1 MSVRQWPNLG
11 VSTFRWKRTNR
22 AVVFGSI
29 FGSQALNSGAAPVW
43 EVELTGVPQY
53 WAGAIA
59 AQTFLESLDGYTHQ
73 IELWNLVQP
82 VPAGTMRG
90 TMTLGFAT
98 SQGAANVW
106 ISAGSGQ
113 GLKTLLAGDLI
124 GIGSGA
130 TQQVLRVSQ
139 DSMSDANGLINVLVN
154 TPVRN
159 AIAQGSA
166 VTWNKPKALFRQ
178 KTLNDGIEYQAV
190 IGQPWSLSL
199 IEDWRT

>member
-1 MSVRQWPNLG
+1 MSVRQWPNLA
-11 VSTFRWKRTNR
+11 VSSFRWKRTSR
-22 AVVFGSI
+22 AMVFNSI

-43 EVELTGVPQY
+43 EVDLAGVPQY
-53 WAGAIA
+53 WTGAIA

-90 TMTLGFAT
+90 TMTLGFAAA
-98 SQGAANVW
+98 QGAPNVW

-113 GLKTLLAGDLI
+113 AFKTLLAGDLI
-124 GIGSGA
+124 GIGSGV
-130 TQQVLRVSQ
+130 TQQVLRVMQ
-139 DSMSDANGLINVLVN
+139 DSTADANGLINVLVT

-159 AIAQGSA
+159 ALSAGSA
-166 VTWNKPKALFRQ
+166 VTWNRPKALFRQ
-178 KTLNDGIEYQAV
+178 KSINDGIEYQAV

-199 IEDWRT
+199 VEDWRV